1 MKKKVFFTAA
11 LSTVILAGC
20 SSNIDSGDSE
30 DTAKDDKQVLNISA
44 TSEMDSID
52 TTISTTNFQPMNNV
66 FEGLMAYDSE
76 DNLVPAEAAEE
87 PEVSEDGL
95 TYTFSLKEEANWS
108 NGEPVT
114 ADDYVYAW
122 KRMVDPDNAAGY
134 SYLFSNI
141 INNAE
146 AIIGGEKEVDELG
159 VEAVDDKTFKVTLE
173 KPTPYFLDLLTIPS
187 FFPQN
192 EEYVTEQGSNYGLSD
207 DSVIYNGPFALADW
221 DSASGDSWKY
231 IKNDNYWDK
240 DKVSLD
246 EIDVQVIKDVGTG
259 INLYESGE
267 LDTIQITGNF
277 VTQYKDNPDF
287 KTYDRAWIYYIE
299 MNHEIPELEN
309 ASIRK
314 ALSLSVDRKSF
325 TENVLQDGS
334 TPIAGHVPAGLSK
347 NPETG
352 VDFRE
357 DAGAVVPYNV
367 EEAQSAWKQG
377 LSELGEEE
385 ISFDLITSD
394 DEESRQLAEYIQSEW
409 QTNLPGLT
417 ISIRPMPDNSRLDNV
432 KKGDYQL
439 ATTYWLADFA
449 DPINFLE
456 RFGSD
461 INRGNYSFDD
471 VDKLIEESGK
481 EYADAEARWQ
491 TMLAIEE
498 TALGEHY
505 VDAPIYQTADAFL
518 EKPSIKGLHRPT
530 FGSTS
535 YKSVSIDSKE

>member
-1 MKKKVFFTAA
+1 M
-11 LSTVILAGC
+11 
-20 SSNIDSGDSE
+20 
-30 DTAKDDKQVLNISA
+30 
-44 TSEMDSID
+44 
-52 TTISTTNFQPMNNV
+52 
-66 FEGLMAYDSE
+66 
-76 DNLVPAEAAEE
+76 
-87 PEVSEDGL
+87 
-95 TYTFSLKEEANWS
+95 
-108 NGEPVT
+108 
-114 ADDYVYAW
+114 
-122 KRMVDPDNAAGY
+122 
-134 SYLFSNI
+134 
-141 INNAE
+141 
-146 AIIGGEKEVDELG
+146 
-159 VEAVDDKTFKVTLE
+159 TLE

-192 EEYVTEQGSNYGLSD
+192 EAYVTEQGNNYGLSD
-207 DSVIYNGPFALADW
+207 DSAIYNGPFSLSDW
-221 DSASGDSWKY
+221 NSASGDSWKY

-287 KTYDRAWIYYIE
+287 KTYDRAWIYYVE

-309 ASIRK
+309 TSIRK
-314 ALSLSVDRKSF
+314 ALSLSIDRKSF
-325 TENVLQDGS
+325 AENVLQNGS
-334 TPIAGHVPAGLSK
+334 TPIAGHVPAGMAK
-347 NPETG
+347 NPETD

-357 DAGAVVPYNV
+357 DAGAVVPYSV
-367 EEAQSAWKQG
+367 EEAQAAWKQG
-377 LSELGEEE
+377 LSELGKEE
-385 ISFDLITSD
+385 IALDLITSD

-432 KKGDYQL
+432 KKGNYQL
-439 ATTYWLADFA
+439 ATTYWLADFG

-471 VDKLIEESGK
+471 VDKLIEKSGK

-505 VDAPIYQTADAFL
+505 VDAPIYQTADASL
-518 EKPSIKGLHRPT
+518 AKPSVKGLHRPT

-535 YKSVSIDSKE
+535 YKFVSIDSKEK